1 MPLIQLEPHLFTS
14 LPRHPDLQGDAN
26 TQDLREFIQA
36 TLLEAQPLLNQF
48 PSTLKPDCKLR
59 SSAPSTAKVKLSR
72 GWRTLQSPQ
81 EGPTPNKEFWVCRQ
95 SDHLDSDRLPGTVS
109 LWEFHDGLR
118 YNHAEHEMEYT
129 PSVTSVKQLLKW
141 NEPRQWDLNQPITV
155 GNTNYKHFE
164 VELNLIVHT
173 FHPQALIRPRVFIS
187 WTMSATFASSCPA
200 PQSTPNHG
208 FITVQI
214 PFYLTKPIIPGSQYE
229 GLYAQIMDAV
239 PQRAVFAYYASLER
253 VERVRPPTPPAPGP
267 SVSTDVNAPAT
278 NPERYLRWTML
289 TTSEAGGKIPKWV
302 QRSWTLG
309 GVPRAVVSDVGLFI
323 RWTLERREE
332 RRLEQDSQ
340 MGEG

>member
-14 LPRHPDLQGDAN
+14 LPRHPDLQGDDN
-26 TQDLREFIQA
+26 TPDLREFIQA
-36 TLLEAQPLLNQF
+36 ILLEAHPLLNQF

-59 SSAPSTAKVKLSR
+59 SSSPSHAKVKLSR
-72 GWRTLQSPQ
+72 GWRTLQPPQ
-81 EGPTPNKEFWVCRQ
+81 EGPAPKKEFWVCRQ
-95 SDHLDSDRLPGTVS
+95 SDHQDSDRLPGTVS

-118 YNHAEHEMEYT
+118 YRHAEHEMEYT

-141 NEPRQWDLNQPITV
+141 NEPRQWDLNQPIAI
-155 GNTNYKHFE
+155 GNMTYKHFE
-164 VELNLIVHT
+164 VE
-173 FHPQALIRPRVFIS
+173 R
-187 WTMSATFASSCPA
+187 
-200 PQSTPNHG
+200 
-208 FITVQI
+208 
-214 PFYLTKPIIPGSQYE
+214 SQYE

-253 VERVRPPTPPAPGP
+253 VERVLAPAPPASGP
-267 SVSTDVNAPAT
+267 SASADSNTPAT
-278 NPERYLRWTML
+278 NPGRYLRWTML
-289 TTSEAGGKIPKWV
+289 TTSDAGGKIPQWV

-323 RWTLERREE
+323 RWTIKRREE

>member
-1 MPLIQLEPHLFTS
+1 
-14 LPRHPDLQGDAN
+14 
-26 TQDLREFIQA
+26 
-36 TLLEAQPLLNQF
+36 
-48 PSTLKPDCKLR
+48 
-59 SSAPSTAKVKLSR
+59 
-72 GWRTLQSPQ
+72 
-81 EGPTPNKEFWVCRQ
+81 
-95 SDHLDSDRLPGTVS
+95 
-109 LWEFHDGLR
+109 
-118 YNHAEHEMEYT
+118 
-129 PSVTSVKQLLKW
+129 
-141 NEPRQWDLNQPITV
+141 
-155 GNTNYKHFE
+155 
-164 VELNLIVHT
+164 
-173 FHPQALIRPRVFIS
+173 
-187 WTMSATFASSCPA
+187 MSATFASSCPA

-214 PFYLTKPIIPGSQYE
+214 PFYLTKPIIPGSQDE